1 MKKIFCVLFCLVL
14 CANMF
19 PVFAS
24 GETLSV
30 DELEEMLTFDDV
42 DEAEVFLA
50 VNTALQVEVNAKAC
64 ILMDANT
71 GTVLSAK
78 NEDEQLFPA
87 SVTKIMTLLLVCEA
101 IDSGVITFDQ
111 MLICSEDA
119 ASKGGSQIW
128 LEAGEEMSVRDL
140 FKAAVVYSANDAC
153 AVLSEAVAGSEAA
166 FVDMMNKRAKELGME
181 NTNFDNCSGLDDDTD
196 THKSTARDIAIM
208 SRELLKH
215 QYVTEYSTIWMDSV
229 RNGETQLV
237 NTNRLV
243 RYYSGATGLKT
254 GTTSKA
260 GCCISAS
267 AQRDGLHLI
276 AVVLGADNSNDRFN
290 SARALLDWGFA
301 NYEIYTPVIDTSLLT
316 DVTVLHGVEEQVAL
330 YAGETQQ
337 LLLNKGAGQRVEA
350 HYEIPESV
358 QAPVYTGQEV
368 GKIIFTAGGV
378 TLAEYDLCAQNDVE
392 KITFFKAWLKIFRS
406 FVKNVKEI

>member
-1 MKKIFCVLFCLVL
+1 MKKLCCLLL
-14 CANMF
+14 CCILMLNLLAL
-19 PVFAS
+19 PVFAQTMS
-24 GETLSV
+24 VSEVEEISDIDNV
-30 DELEEMLTFDDV
+30 DENEI
-42 DEAEVFLA
+42 FLA
-50 VNTALQVEVNAKAC
+50 VNTALQVDVKAKAC

-71 GTVLSAK
+71 GTVLMAK
-78 NEDEQLFPA
+78 NEDEQLYPA

-101 IDSGVITFDQ
+101 IDEGKLTFEQ
-111 MLICSEDA
+111 TLTCSEEA

-128 LEAGEEMSVRDL
+128 LEPGEVMSVRDL
-140 FKAAVVYSANDAC
+140 FKAAAVYSANDAC

-166 FVDMMNKRAKELGME
+166 FVDMMNARANQLGMV

-215 QYVTEYSTIWMDSV
+215 RYITEYSTIWMDSV

-267 AQRDGLHLI
+267 AERDGLHLI

-290 SARALLDWGFA
+290 SAKALLDWGFA
-301 NYEIYTPVIDTSLLT
+301 NYEIYSPIIDTALLE
-316 DVTVLHGVEEQVAL
+316 DVAVLHGVSEKVSL
-330 YAGETQQ
+330 YAAEAQP
-337 LLLNKGAGQRVEA
+337 LLLNKGAGQRVEVI
-350 HYEIPESV
+350 YEIPENIS
-358 QAPVYTGQEV
+358 APVYTGQEL
-368 GKIIFTAGGV
+368 GKIVFTAGGV
-378 TLAEYDLCAQNDVE
+378 TLAEYGLYAQNDVE
-392 KITFFKAWLKIFRS
+392 KITFFTAWLKLFRS
-406 FVKNVKEI
+406 FVKNVKEN

>member
-1 MKKIFCVLFCLVL
+1 MKKLFCLLL
-14 CANMF
+14 CLVVSLNMF
-19 PVFAS
+19 PGVAFA
-24 GETLSV
+24 ETLSV
-30 DELEEMLTFDDV
+30 NEVEEMLDFDNV
-42 DEAEVFLA
+42 DEEEIFLA

-71 GTVLSAK
+71 GTVLMAK
-78 NEDEQLFPA
+78 NEDEQLYPA

-101 IDSGVITFDQ
+101 IDKGILTFEQ
-111 MLICSEDA
+111 TLTCSDTA
-119 ASKGGSQIW
+119 AEKGGSQIW
-128 LEAGEEMSVRDL
+128 LEAGETMSVRDL

-153 AVLSEAVAGSEAA
+153 ALLAETVAGSETA
-166 FVDMMNKRAKELGME
+166 FVSMMNARAKELGME

-196 THKSTARDIAIM
+196 THKTTARDIAIM

-215 QYVTEYSTIWMDSV
+215 QYITEYSTIWMDSV

-237 NTNRLV
+237 NTNRLI

-267 AQRDGLHLI
+267 AMRDGLHLI

-301 NYEIYTPVIDTSLLT
+301 NYEIYTPVVDEALLT
-316 DVTVLHGVEEQVAL
+316 DVSVLHGVSEKVSL
-330 YAGETQQ
+330 YPSELEP
-337 LLLNKGAGQRVEA
+337 LLLNKGAMQRVEV

-358 QAPVYTGQEV
+358 SAPVYTGQEV

-378 TLAEYDLCAQNDVE
+378 TLAEYGLYAQNGVE
-392 KITFFKAWLKIFRS
+392 KITFFTGWVKLFKS

>member
-1 MKKIFCVLFCLVL
+1 MKKLFCLLL
-14 CANMF
+14 CCILMLNLLPL
-19 PVFAS
+19 PVFAQTMS
-24 GETLSV
+24 VSEVEEISDIDNV
-30 DELEEMLTFDDV
+30 DENEI
-42 DEAEVFLA
+42 FLA
-50 VNTALQVEVNAKAC
+50 VNTALQVDVKAKAC

-71 GTVLSAK
+71 GTVLMAK
-78 NEDEQLFPA
+78 NEDEQLYPA

-101 IDSGVITFDQ
+101 IDEGKLTFEQ
-111 MLICSEDA
+111 TLTCSEEA

-128 LEAGEEMSVRDL
+128 LEPGEVMSVRDL
-140 FKAAVVYSANDAC
+140 FKAAAVYSANDAC

-166 FVDMMNKRAKELGME
+166 FVDMMNARANQLGMV

-215 QYVTEYSTIWMDSV
+215 RYITEYSTIWMDSV

-267 AQRDGLHLI
+267 AERDGLHLI

-290 SARALLDWGFA
+290 SAKALLDWGFA
-301 NYEIYTPVIDTSLLT
+301 NYEIYSPIIDTALLE
-316 DVTVLHGVEEQVAL
+316 DVAVLHGVSEKVSL
-330 YAGETQQ
+330 YAAEAQP
-337 LLLNKGAGQRVEA
+337 LLLNKGGGQRVEVI
-350 HYEIPESV
+350 YEIPENIS
-358 QAPVYTGQEV
+358 APVYTGQEL
-368 GKIIFTAGGV
+368 GKIVFTAGGV
-378 TLAEYDLCAQNDVE
+378 TLAEYGLYAQNDVE
-392 KITFFKAWLKIFRS
+392 KITFFTAWLKLFRS
-406 FVKNVKEI
+406 FVKNVKEN